1 MTTLEEIKDVATA
14 SAQAAERAAQ
24 QISRDSTPGS
34 ENALREFHNTLLN
47 LRAELLA
54 VYKVAVLE
62 ARRTDSPEEITS
74 IWREILRFCQGMQ
87 AMWQDVFAFDPVTQ
101 GLLDEYRK
109 QLAQLQAVALEHF
122 QFHNGLE

>member
-1 MTTLEEIKDVATA
+1 MTALEEIKDVATS

-24 QISRDSTPGS
+24 KISRDSHGS

-54 VYKVAVLE
+54 VYKIAVLE
-62 ARRTDSPEEITS
+62 ARRTDSPEEITT
-74 IWREILRFCQGMQ
+74 IWREVLRFCQGMH
-87 AMWQDVFAFDPVTQ
+87 AMWQGVYAFEPVTQ
-101 GLLDEYRK
+101 GLVDEYRK
-109 QLAQLQAVALEHF
+109 QLEQLQAVALEHF